1 MAQAVSANVA
11 DARVKS
17 SNLKRIFRLHS
28 LVRRARCRLRGQSWL
43 VKVHYGLDAG
53 TPTEAAW
60 AGDGSLELRGEEEG
74 DPSVVARG
82 RGGPQQFGPQAA
94 RRHLAGAN
102 VV

>member
-1 MAQAVSANVA
+1 MR
-11 DARVKS
+11 ARK
-17 SNLKRIFRLHS
+17 LFEA
-28 LVRRARCRLRGQSWL
+28 RRAE
-43 VKVHYGLDAG
+43 VIAA
-53 TPTEAAW
+53 EAAW